1 MHIINHSHKTPV
13 QSLGTA
19 FSRSTPL
26 FQNGATCRLLRITVK
41 RFMPLGLREKL
52 WSQNE
57 TLPTLFGGYLI
68 FISKYLLLGNNIT
81 IRFENTSTFL
91 FETNFI
97 IQICIVEFLDHFRL
111 YLAFCGIHL
120 RPHVKI
126 YRFR

>member
-1 MHIINHSHKTPV
+1 
-13 QSLGTA
+13 
-19 FSRSTPL
+19 
-26 FQNGATCRLLRITVK
+26 
-41 RFMPLGLREKL
+41 MPLGLREKL

-97 IQICIVEFLDHFRL
+97 IQICIVEFFGPFPPLF
-111 YLAFCGIHL
+111 GIL
-120 RPHVKI
+120 WDTSQTSCKDLPV
-126 YRFR
+126 